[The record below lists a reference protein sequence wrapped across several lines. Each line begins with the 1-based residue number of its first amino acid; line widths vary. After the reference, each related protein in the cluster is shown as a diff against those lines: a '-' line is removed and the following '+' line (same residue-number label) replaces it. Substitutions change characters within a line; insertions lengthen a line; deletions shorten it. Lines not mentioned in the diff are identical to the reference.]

1 MAAACGFA
9 GQMDLRTFLD
19 IVSGSFHP
27 AVRRQGPIHIG
38 GNGCANRRLGVR
50 RDGRLDRGNAGLC
63 ARFNIARKTGRI
75 VTDNAYSEYGRSPVP
90 NDWRCFGAERMGHVI
105 KSPNRF
111 NNIIHIDKSDYSNP
125 CFALALQRPTAYF
138 LLVTQ
143 N

>member
-1 MAAACGFA
+1 
-9 GQMDLRTFLD
+9 
-19 IVSGSFHP
+19 
-27 AVRRQGPIHIG
+27 
-38 GNGCANRRLGVR
+38 
-50 RDGRLDRGNAGLC
+50 
-63 ARFNIARKTGRI
+63 
-75 VTDNAYSEYGRSPVP
+75 
-90 NDWRCFGAERMGHVI
+90 MGHVI